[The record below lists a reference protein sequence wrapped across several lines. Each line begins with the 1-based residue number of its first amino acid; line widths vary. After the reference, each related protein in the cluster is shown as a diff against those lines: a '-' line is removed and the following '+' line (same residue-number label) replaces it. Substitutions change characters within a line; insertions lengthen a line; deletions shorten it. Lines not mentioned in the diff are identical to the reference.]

1 MYPSDLEEI
10 EDLSQAHRDELYDN
24 LIFNGYIDEE
34 GNVLQPDF
42 FALAENAADFK
53 VNTPIAAYSTDV
65 FNLIS
70 AQVNKFNEERLI
82 LDQEIFSALPLN
94 AMEID
99 DLMENLKFNEY
110 INSDNV
116 LTNKQELLAQDVK
129 GFKLALPFYP
139 HRHKILNTIKELIT
153 EFKSYFYTLTPESLA
168 GIADQIVAEQ
178 IYKMIESDYL
188 QDGRLKEDKKAFFLD
203 QDNVEQFT
211 VGSYFTPIDT
221 AVIFSTLGEIIAGY
235 QKYQLITKP
244 LDELD
249 FNLEEREELMDV
261 LETNGYG
268 IEQGKIPEEKV
279 EYFLNSNNALD
290 FTLDKFE
297 DYNKD
302 IFFVLHAIAKEID
315 ASVRE
320 ISENV
325 KMLAEKQERVVLET
339 LQDAFGIDAEIV
351 KAVCQQVFR
360 DGETIVEEF
369 LIPVFALV
377 NSQDVISAEP
387 NNQKFNLAYRRILQF
402 ARLAAKLRL
411 SQEETEVVF
420 HEQDLVEKFPEKL
433 VLPDTIDRFDALLEH
448 PDGVIYIFKDDN
460 YWAYSAE
467 TYNLVETKDNTSE
480 TKDNKLTSLSDK
492 FAGLTKIDAAFTDKQ
507 GTSFII
513 AGGNCYCNEKGS
525 KRWIEKDRVWGK
537 VKSNFDDPEKVEAA
551 FQDKQGRTYLFAG
564 DQYIRYSG
572 NDYDHVDEG
581 YPLTIA
587 GNWKTELS
595 NAHLPQEFQESIDAA
610 FQGTN
615 DKSYLFKGSKFVCSD
630 NLSIEMDINQTWGKV
645 KNNFKASKKID
656 AAYADGGNLLVFV
669 GNQVML
675 YQDSLE
681 NDQVKGLEGFPKLIK
696 SHYPNV
702 PSEFADGVD
711 AAFKGE
717 DGKIHLFKDGMVVS
731 FESNQASQASMTVVQ
746 VKEQW
751 GVVRNTILESG
762 RVDAAFVSLEGKTY
776 LFSGN
781 QYFQYSG
788 SDYSQVDEG
797 FPRTIAGDWGG
808 LNTVD
813 AAFVLDGKTYLFG
826 KTGAASDHVVYV
838 RYSQNDY
845 TKPDEGYPQEPN
857 DNWWNLPFNLVQE
870 GADFNQID
878 AVFTSNDHKTYLF
891 SGDKFIYFDH
901 QQRWWSE
908 PQLLSTHWD
917 SIPFASVD
925 AAFMGRDGKTY
936 LFSGSEYVKYSSPN
950 YSKIDDRYPN
960 ITNRYWGNVVNNI
973 AKTGNVDAAI
983 VVESREMIDDVEQT
997 TVHTYLFSGNQY
1009 FRYKGNH
1016 YDAVEE
1022 GYPKYIVPSLK
1033 DEPRFKNL
1041 NVSYENGIDAAFAD
1055 RRTIYL
1061 FKQTEGYVVSE
1072 TLSKKYD
1079 DLGFTQVDCAFIDQ
1093 GALFVAENATWHRYS
1108 SLEGKAIQKTA
1119 VEPPRL
1125 REVPSKFK
1133 TGLDAVLQGIDRNT
1147 YLFKGQDCFNVLLN
1161 KEYPLAEEWGRER
1174 NTIYINN
1181 TVDAAFV
1188 GRDGK
1193 TYLFSGDQYV
1203 TYAGDTYIK
1212 AEIEDTPKP
1221 IQEKWG
1227 GLTSVAL
1234 AFVKDDKTYLFEKA
1248 DDEGKFRYLCYSTD
1262 DYTQPDPGFPQ
1273 TAEPD
1278 FLQIPATYTEEGFNQ
1293 IDAVLFEADNMF
1305 VLSENRY
1312 IQFNFTE
1319 NQWAYPRPLDRIWR
1333 GIPLNHDSF
1342 ARVKTAFTG
1351 RDGATYFF
1359 ADNYYVKYENVK
1371 DENNRFT
1378 SPALIQEDWG
1388 IVHNNFVNNSPD
1400 NKIDAACVWQNKIT
1414 YLVSGDQYVRYS
1426 GKDYRY
1432 VDEGYPKQ
1440 IANHLRR
1447 EAGFEN
1453 LPEDFE
1459 EIVSN
1464 RIANGENRII
1474 DAIIANHRTLYIFMG
1489 SHCYV
1494 VSQTLDAVYDID
1506 IIGNI
1511 KNTILQKNQ
1520 VDAAFVNERGQTFLF
1535 SGDQGVRYSDDRYDT
1550 VDDGYPQ
1557 PIATVLTT
1565 ELGIS
1570 TMPEMFQYGIDAA
1583 LRGRD
1588 GNLYLFKNEDYL
1600 SSAESEPKLIKETW
1614 GKVKN
1619 NFISHPGAIDAAFV
1633 APDHHLYVFKG
1644 DQYIRYHDAEQE
1656 FVDAGYPHAIKDNWG
1671 NLPINFEESID
1682 GGFVFEGKTYLLKG
1696 DDYVRYS
1703 DSRYQYI
1710 DSIYPQT
1717 FKYRWGDWADYR
1729 LSDIK
1734 AIARFKQLQDGYSNG
1749 DYSLTD
1755 FLHPEKGLVKDPY
1768 KMLAE
1773 MFGWDSDDVKWLKR
1787 NNGFLGTDNRFEVR
1801 FNLEM
1806 VIKFVDVFSVTEKM
1820 GTSPAKLYTEVWQ
1833 KMYPP
1838 SDLGAAADTLYK
1850 LLGLL
1855 NS

>member
-1 MYPSDLEEI
+1 MWLVQVLFAVTDWMHTNDFTSEELKYVLTGQLKDQTETESSIDEKINVLNTLYQNFKSVILEADLFESDRFDSRSARVIHLALTGEGSKVVSKKDRRLVIYDQRSVEQLAYTALNQLEMIKKEDFMHLGLEQKMRDKIFNNMIIKGYINPEGSLNEEILPQSAHDFQIETDFSGYKEEVFTLIYGLFSGAVESTDFDEEDEDIENDLDDETIATLEFSVYPSDLEEI

-153 EFKSYFYTLTPESLA
+153 EFKSYFYTLTPEFLA

-178 IYKMIESDYL
+178 IYKTIESDYL

-537 VKSNFDDPEKVEAA
+537 MKSNFDDPEKVEAA

-762 RVDAAFVSLEGKTY
+762 RVDAAFVSLEGK
-776 LFSGN
+776 
-781 QYFQYSG
+781 
-788 SDYSQVDEG
+788 
-797 FPRTIAGDWGG
+797 
-808 LNTVD
+808 
-813 AAFVLDGKTYLFG
+813 
-826 KTGAASDHVVYV
+826 
-838 RYSQNDY
+838 
-845 TKPDEGYPQEPN
+845 
-857 DNWWNLPFNLVQE
+857 
-870 GADFNQID
+870 
-878 AVFTSNDHKTYLF
+878 
-891 SGDKFIYFDH
+891 
-901 QQRWWSE
+901 
-908 PQLLSTHWD
+908 
-917 SIPFASVD
+917 
-925 AAFMGRDGKTY
+925 
-936 LFSGSEYVKYSSPN
+936 
-950 YSKIDDRYPN
+950 
-960 ITNRYWGNVVNNI
+960 
-973 AKTGNVDAAI
+973 
-983 VVESREMIDDVEQT
+983 
-997 TVHTYLFSGNQY
+997 TYLFSGNQY

-1671 NLPINFEESID
+1671 NLPVIFPVNFEESID